1 VNDSAWWKNAFTD
14 HYQSLYAHRDDASAA
29 QEIAGL
35 IPRLAQ
41 LSGPVLDMGCGNGRH
56 LTALREAGIHA
67 YGCDY
72 SAVLVRSAK
81 QRPTCTGKVIRG
93 DMRHPAIADGWGAV
107 LMLFTA
113 FGYFSHEQ
121 NSDCLGELARLLVPG
136 GWLLLD
142 LPDPEV
148 LARTL
153 VPFSQRQLADGRL
166 VEETRRLH
174 AGRVEKN
181 IVIRQGQVV
190 TQRYG
195 ESVAL
200 YDRSAMATLAAANGL
215 FVSEVWTS
223 LLGPQHDAQRL
234 VFWLQRK

>member
-1 VNDSAWWKNAFTD
+1 MNEAAWWQVAFAD

-29 QEIAGL
+29 DEIAGL
-35 IPRLAQ
+35 IPRLSQ
-41 LSGPVLDMGCGNGRH
+41 VHGPVLDMGCGNGRH
-56 LTALREAGIHA
+56 LMALRQAGINA

-72 SAVLVRSAK
+72 SSDLLRRAI
-81 QRPTCTGKVIRG
+81 QRPACAERLIRG
-93 DMRHPAIADGWGAV
+93 DMRQPSVTTGWGAV

-113 FGYFSHEQ
+113 FGYFSHKQ
-121 NSDCLGELARLLVPG
+121 NAECLGSLGQLLVSG

-142 LPDPEV
+142 LPDPDV

-153 VPFSQRQLADGRL
+153 VPLSQRQLSDGRQ
-166 VEETRRLH
+166 VEETRRLYD
-174 AGRVEKN
+174 GRVEKN
-181 IVIRQGQVV
+181 VVMRQGDVV
-190 TQRYG
+190 TQRYC

-215 FVSEVWTS
+215 LVKDVWTS
-223 LLGPQHDAQRL
+223 LLGPEHDDQRL

>member
-1 VNDSAWWKNAFTD
+1 MNETAWWQVAFAD

-29 QEIAGL
+29 DEIAGL

-41 LSGPVLDMGCGNGRH
+41 VHGPVLDMGCGNGRH
-56 LTALREAGIHA
+56 LTALRQAGINA
-67 YGCDY
+67 FGCDY
-72 SAVLVRSAK
+72 SSDLLGRAI
-81 QRPTCTGKVIRG
+81 QRPACTGKIIRG
-93 DMRHPAIADGWGAV
+93 DMRQPSVTSGWGAV

-113 FGYFSHEQ
+113 FGYFSQQQ
-121 NSDCLGELARLLVPG
+121 NAECLRNLGQLLAPG

-142 LPDPEV
+142 LPDPDV

-153 VPFSQRQLADGRL
+153 VPLSQRQLLDGRQ
-166 VEETRRLH
+166 VEETRRVY

-181 IVIRQGQVV
+181 VVIRQGDVV
-190 TQRYG
+190 IQRYC

-215 FVSEVWTS
+215 LVSEVWTS
-223 LLGPQHDAQRL
+223 LLGPTHDAQRL
-234 VFWLQRK
+234 VFWLQRR

>member
-1 VNDSAWWKNAFTD
+1 MNEIAWWQVAFGD

-29 QEIAGL
+29 DEIAGL
-35 IPRLAQ
+35 IPRLSQ
-41 LSGPVLDMGCGNGRH
+41 IHGPVLDMGCGNGRH
-56 LTALREAGIHA
+56 LTALRQAGINA

-72 SAVLVRSAK
+72 SGDLLRCAIQRSA
-81 QRPTCTGKVIRG
+81 CAGKIMRG
-93 DMRHPAIADGWGAV
+93 DMRQPPVSTGWGAV

-113 FGYFSHEQ
+113 FGYFSHQQ
-121 NSDCLGELARLLVPG
+121 NAECLGSLGQLLAPG
-136 GWLLLD
+136 GWLVLD
-142 LPDPEV
+142 LPDPDV

-153 VPFSQRQLADGRL
+153 VPLSQRQLPDGRQ

-181 IVIRQGQVV
+181 VVMRQGDRV
-190 TQRYG
+190 TQRYS

-215 FVSEVWTS
+215 LVSEVWTS
-223 LLGPQHDAQRL
+223 LLGPAHDAQRL
-234 VFWLQRK
+234 VFWLQRT